1 MYFASAAP
9 PIRYANVYGIDMPTT
24 NELIAA
30 GRTTEEIAAEIGA
43 DRLFFQDL
51 PDLVDAIQHGNAELG
66 QFDTSCFTGE
76 YITGGVTG
84 DFLAR
89 QERLRNDDAKSR
101 QEQEESE
108 VLDIRNA
115 R

>member
-1 MYFASAAP
+1 MAERP
-9 PIRYANVYGIDMPTT
+9 KGR
-24 NELIAA
+24 LIAYRA
-30 GRTTEEIAAEIGA
+30 DRLGARLVSLMNAMRIAAEIGA

-51 PDLVDAIQHGNAELG
+51 PDLIDAVQQGNSELG

-76 YITGGVTG
+76 YITGGVTH

-89 QERLRNDDAKSR
+89 QERLRNDDAKSAR
-101 QEQEESE
+101 DLEESE